1 MPKRQVHHRKG
12 KLIQKNNGEVSK
24 ENFRVIAV
32 QPHNGKM
39 WVVGNYVTYLQAK
52 EKVDNFPTSDIIYYI
67 HSDSSRVLYT
77 KRGEINA

>member
-1 MPKRQVHHRKG
+1 MNDVRQRHAVSG
-12 KLIQKNNGEVSK
+12 KYRIIATNADLTKAWIEGDFTSFK
-24 ENFRVIAV
+24 E
-32 QPHNGKM
+32 
-39 WVVGNYVTYLQAK
+39 AK